1 MTAPFFNKLVFDKN
15 TERYVIL
22 RRALDE
28 IKAID
33 LPTDTRRPMVLMK
46 DIYDA
51 IEFCLFFY
59 EHNILPLIG
68 EWGND
73 AVVAATAKQYNIDG
87 LFTDRASLLKFEN
100 LLIGANLPIKQIAI
114 IDRSFEKSDLT
125 RFPAAKKDFILSL
138 PETGPFAYLCDKTAG
153 VQNIFHP
160 YSDVSIEPGLAV
172 ISSSRYKL
180 SPVEHYRTDIY
191 LEKTEDIC
199 GCGLPSFVL

>member
-1 MTAPFFNKLVFDKN
+1 MTAPFFNKLVYDKN

-22 RRALDE
+22 PRALGE
-28 IKAID
+28 IKTMN
-33 LPTDTRRPMVLMK
+33 LPTDAKRPMVLMK
-46 DIYDA
+46 NIYEA
-51 IEFCLFFY
+51 IEYCLFCY

-73 AVVAATAKQYNIDG
+73 AVVVATAKQYNIDG
-87 LFTDRASLLKFEN
+87 LFIDKESLLKFEN
-100 LLIGANLPIKQIAI
+100 LLGGANLPIKRIII

-125 RFPAAKKDFILSL
+125 RFPATKKDFILSL
-138 PETGPFAYLCDKTAG
+138 PETGPFAYLCDKTSG

-160 YSDVSIEPGLAV
+160 YSDVSIKPGLAV

-180 SPVEHYRTDIY
+180 SPVDNYRADIY

-199 GCGLPSFVL
+199 GCGLPSFAI